1 MKAKPVIFDANGD
14 CIQVEPSRATHV
26 KIHVPSP
33 VGQHFIP
40 VMIKGTREGTGKW
53 TWNGDVEKPTLKPSL
68 LVMSGHCAPSFKPED
83 QCWCK
88 YYKAHPEETPVFHCF
103 RCHTWIDDGNAI
115 FLPDCT
121 HENVNKT
128 LQLLDVT

>member
-1 MKAKPVIFDANGD
+1 MKAKPVICGD
-14 CIQVEPSRATHV
+14 GTIADCEPRLATHV
-26 KIHVPSP
+26 KIHIPSP

-40 VMIKGTREGTGKW
+40 VIIKGTREGTGKW
-53 TWNGDVEKPTLKPSL
+53 TWNGDTEKPTLRPSV
-68 LVMSGHCAPSFKPED
+68 LVTSGHFVQSFKPED

-88 YYKAHPEETPVFHCF
+88 YYAAHQEETPVFHCY
-103 RCHTWIDDGNAI
+103 RCHTWINDGMAI

-128 LQLLDVT
+128 LPLLDVT